1 MKGLKTMADVTKID
15 GNSEYDIQVLN
26 ESHLAQI
33 LYLQEI
39 IVKNLS
45 DPTIYFAE
53 PTQFFHKQIAIEKSV
68 IGLFQKKQLVG
79 FHIASF
85 PDLNEENLGIDIG
98 IIQEEYLQVA
108 QVGPLAVHPDHR
120 KRGLFS
126 KLLAKHL
133 QMIKEMGYKHVCAT
147 VAPDNYPSIKG
158 FIDNG
163 FAIKQLKMKFNN
175 LLRYVMYLDLENCL
189 KQPQYSVRV
198 LGTDTESQKFMISL
212 GFYGYDALKNENG
225 FDIVFGRDEMIV

>member
-1 MKGLKTMADVTKID
+1 MKGLKTMANVTKID
-15 GNSEYDIQVLN
+15 CNSEYDIQVLN

-33 LYLQEI
+33 LDLQET
-39 IVKNLS
+39 IVNNLS
-45 DPTIYFAE
+45 DPTSYYAE
-53 PTQFFHKQIAIEKSV
+53 PTQFFHKQIAIENSV
-68 IGLFQKKQLVG
+68 IGLFQKKELVG

-85 PDLNEENLGIDIG
+85 PGLDEENLGVDIG
-98 IIQEEYLQVA
+98 IKQEELLQVA

-126 KLLAKHL
+126 KLLEKHL
-133 QMIKEMGYKHVCAT
+133 QVIEEMGYKHICAT
-147 VAPDNYPSIKG
+147 VAPANYPSIKG

-175 LLRYVMYLDLENCL
+175 LLRYVMYLDLKNRL

-198 LGTDTESQKFMISL
+198 LGADTESQKFMISL

-225 FDIVFGRDEMIV
+225 FDIVFGHDAIKS

>member
-1 MKGLKTMADVTKID
+1 MADVTKID
-15 GNSEYDIQVLN
+15 DNSGYDIQVLN

-163 FAIKQLKMKFNN
+163 FAIRQLKIKFNN